1 MGCRF
6 LLQRIFPPRDRTH
19 ISYAFCTGRRFFTPR
34 DSWEAFDEG
43 GAAFIPVTKYLI
55 SKQVNELYNKY
66 YMSLILYRELFYF
79 HLLYSQVILTYLF
92 S

>member
-6 LLQRIFPPRDRTH
+6 LLQRIFPPRDRAH

-34 DSWEAFDEG
+34 DSWEAFEEG
-43 GAAFIPVTKYLI
+43 EAAFFPVTKYLI
-55 SKQVNELYNKY
+55 NEQINKLNKKY
-66 YMSLILYRELFYF
+66 YISLIVYTELYF
-79 HLLYSQVILTYLF
+79 HLLYFQVILTNLF